1 MLGYLEPFFSSATVD
16 NKDELTMICC
26 NNISNISNMSGWN
39 RFGLQV

>member
-26 NNISNISNMSGWN
+26 NNISNISGWN